1 MKHNLKAF
9 SLKTLPDLALLC
21 IAFYDYLPEHACI
34 LMYSLFSQNPLG
46 HRTLAQTCQP
56 GPGVFG
62 CMVQDLPHIMPSLD
76 LAAEPIPLW
85 WTTDFIN
92 ASPPGTEAK
101 DEKWSLGTTEGWVAQ
116 KWINMAHLDGRW
128 LNPLPALL
136 LSSFENLGFLP
147 SKLETFGVLRI
158 VGEFNCSCVGISRC
172 LAAYCKDD
180 TPNASWDAPWLKE
193 IHVATG

>member
-56 GPGVFG
+56 DVFG

-101 DEKWSLGTTEGWVAQ
+101 DEKWSLGTSQKIPFTEGWVAQ

-128 LNPLPALL
+128 LNHFPALL
-136 LSSFENLGFLP
+136 LSSFEKPWISSIQVGDIRSPQDCGRIQLLLRGYLT
-147 SKLETFGVLRI
+147 LFGRLLQR
-158 VGEFNCSCVGISRC
+158 
-172 LAAYCKDD
+172 
-180 TPNASWDAPWLKE
+180 
-193 IHVATG
+193 